1 MHTWIRAGAVV
12 FAVMSTV
19 GCNRPITAPQAQH
32 DDGSG
37 GGHDADAGTPPI
49 GSTGPDAGPV
59 QPPPP
64 VTPPTAPKPR
74 LGTWSRVLDWPVVPI
89 HSHVLPDG
97 RVLTWGHSG
106 DPTVWDPRTGAF
118 TPAPNSID
126 IFCGGHSLL
135 ADGRLLVTGGN
146 IASDQGLPTANLF
159 DYRTGQWTQGPQMAR
174 GRWYPTN
181 TALPNGE
188 MLVSSGEDE
197 TGALNPIPE
206 VWQLNGTW
214 RELSTA
220 SLEIP
225 YYPWMFVAPD
235 GRVFYA
241 GWARTSR
248 WLDTAGTGHWTATGP
263 AHKVAVTRIYGTAV
277 MYEPG
282 KVLVAGG
289 NDSPPEASAEVIDLN
304 DKNPQW
310 RLIAPMKHARH
321 HAVGTLLPDGTVLV
335 TGGTSSP
342 GKNDRTGSVMTP
354 ELWDPVTE
362 QWTELAAMDVN
373 RLYHSTAL
381 LLPDARVFTG
391 GGGQPPA
398 DGQPDNFNAQIYSP
412 PYLFNDDGTP
422 AARPQIDD
430 APGEIAYGAPIPV
443 STPAP
448 GDVAQVTLVKLGSMT
463 HAFNQS
469 QRFMRLP
476 FTADASLITATAPAN
491 PNLAPPGHYMLF
503 LVGRNGAPSEARIV
517 HLQQGLVAAM
527 PAAAA
532 GMR

>member
-1 MHTWIRAGAVV
+1 
-12 FAVMSTV
+12 
-19 GCNRPITAPQAQH
+19 
-32 DDGSG
+32 
-37 GGHDADAGTPPI
+37 
-49 GSTGPDAGPV
+49 
-59 QPPPP
+59 
-64 VTPPTAPKPR
+64 
-74 LGTWSRVLDWPVVPI
+74 
-89 HSHVLPDG
+89 
-97 RVLTWGHSG
+97 
-106 DPTVWDPRTGAF
+106 
-118 TPAPNSID
+118 
-126 IFCGGHSLL
+126 
-135 ADGRLLVTGGN
+135 
-146 IASDQGLPTANLF
+146 
-159 DYRTGQWTQGPQMAR
+159 
-174 GRWYPTN
+174 
-181 TALPNGE
+181 
-188 MLVSSGEDE
+188 
-197 TGALNPIPE
+197 GALNPIPE